1 MALTDSPTCA
11 LVKLVR
17 SLVLCDAAAACSE
30 LGDEA
35 VRIVFLGISQFAAL
49 PFLPSLPSFPS
60 IPSLLSLPVS
70 SLVLL
75 LS

>member
-30 LGDEA
+30 LGDKA
-35 VRIVFLGISQFAAL
+35 VRIVFLSRSQFAAL
-49 PFLPSLPSFPS
+49 PSLPSFS
-60 IPSLLSLPVS
+60 SLPFLPVS